1 MNTKVAVT
9 IAFLAGGVLTHLYH
23 KDQYKIS
30 PAAAHHIKWLD
41 SEVTRI
47 GGEAYHWKRMAEDM
61 VRDVE
66 CIPLVGGKENRRFNR
81 HDDPST
87 VVNDPERFW
96 YS

>member
-1 MNTKVAVT
+1 MNTKVL
-9 IAFLAGGVLTHLYH
+9 IAIFVLAAGHLALSYQPQTSQSAGQYIRWLNSELTR
-23 KDQYKIS
+23 
-30 PAAAHHIKWLD
+30 
-41 SEVTRI
+41 V
-47 GGEAYHWKRMAEDM
+47 GGEARQWKDMAEDM

-81 HDDPST
+81 QDDPST